1 MQRAYSAEEIKIL
14 LQEAGMEFLQAFDSY
29 SEEPPGTESQRIV
42 ILAREQGKSKKME

>member
-1 MQRAYSAEEIKIL
+1 
-14 LQEAGMEFLQAFDSY
+14 MEFLQAFDSY